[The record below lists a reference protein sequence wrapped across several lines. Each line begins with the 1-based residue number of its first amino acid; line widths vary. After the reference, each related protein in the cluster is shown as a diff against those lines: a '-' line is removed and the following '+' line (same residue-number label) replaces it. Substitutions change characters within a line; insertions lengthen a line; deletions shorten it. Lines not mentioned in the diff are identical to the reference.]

1 METTPTIRAEIGPTL
16 KLAIP
21 IMLGMLGY
29 GLMFYVDVAMAG
41 HLGETA
47 LAASALASNLNYIP
61 YVFGIGVVGAIAVYQ
76 SQDNGAGVE
85 ESAPAILRHGMA
97 LALVIGVT
105 TAALSHALVGYLP
118 LLGSSPAVTA
128 EAREFFIL
136 MSWAMIP
143 GLLFHALRGH
153 RDSQHQPW
161 ISLAWLSV
169 GILANI
175 LLNWLWMFGHWGFP
189 AIGLAGAGWA
199 TLVARCVMLLGLWF
213 TPGRGEVRWADGLQ
227 LTVFDR
233 LLKTGWPAGL
243 PIDLYRRPAD
253 SWIATFLGSANLIP
267 AKVVHVGAGEFVAE
281 TAVGEVRGALATPDS
296 APGPGAKIIVCVRPE
311 CLKLDFMAPDE
322 NAFAGTIV
330 ASLFQGDVSLHDFK
344 TKEGVIL
351 RISEANPR
359 QRVGSKATVF
369 AWAEPEDVVGL
380 NR

>member
-1 METTPTIRAEIGPTL
+1 
-16 KLAIP
+16 
-21 IMLGMLGY
+21 MLGMLGY

-47 LAASALASNLNYIP
+47 LAASALASNLSYIP

-85 ESAPAILRHGMA
+85 ESSPAILRHGMV
-97 LALVIGVT
+97 LAVAISVV
-105 TAALSHALVGYLP
+105 AAIASHWAAQFIP
-118 LLGSSPAVTA
+118 LLGSSPAVSV

-189 AIGLAGAGWA
+189 AMGLAGAGWA

-233 LLKTGWPAGL
+233 LLKTGWPGRSNPRAARCCW
-243 PIDLYRRPAD
+243 I
-253 SWIATFLGSANLIP
+253 IATSPSLSP
-267 AKVVHVGAGEFVAE
+267 
-281 TAVGEVRGALATPDS
+281 PS
-296 APGPGAKIIVCVRPE
+296 
-311 CLKLDFMAPDE
+311 
-322 NAFAGTIV
+322 V
-330 ASLFQGDVSLHDFK
+330 ASGSSTRTTRSSRTFRFSR
-344 TKEGVIL
+344 T
-351 RISEANPR
+351 PR
-359 QRVGSKATVF
+359 FRSTPKSSPPPRSRRA
-369 AWAEPEDVVGL
+369 PS
-380 NR
+380 RR